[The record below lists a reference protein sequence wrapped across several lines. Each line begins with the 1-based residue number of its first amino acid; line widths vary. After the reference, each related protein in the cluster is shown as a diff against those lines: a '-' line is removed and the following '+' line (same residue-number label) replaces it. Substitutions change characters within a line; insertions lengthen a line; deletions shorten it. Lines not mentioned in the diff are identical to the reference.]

1 MSDRLGGHQ
10 RGGSKKMTPMNKA
23 TGANLRKVRPLT
35 AQATGAESNENKMS
49 DGHRERARLAAN
61 WL

>member
-23 TGANLRKVRPLT
+23 TGVNLRKVRPLT
-35 AQATGAESNENKMS
+35 AQTTGAESNETKMS
-49 DGHRERARLAAN
+49 HRWRQRAL
-61 WL
+61 L